1 MADMLK
7 TPDISEAPE
16 KKNDDTD
23 LGEVWEVFDPVEE
36 RRLAKNLTF
45 GKIRILPLMLVA
57 YMLQFLDKQTLSS
70 STIMGIIKDLKL
82 HGSQYSWASS
92 CFYFGYLFATYPV
105 SLVLIKFPLG
115 KSLSVMFL
123 IWAIVLACHAATK
136 NFATLMVARFFL
148 GVAEASISPGFSLI
162 TSLWYR
168 TSEQPWRHGLWF
180 CGNSLSSVFS
190 GLIGYGIY
198 HIHGRM
204 ASWQWLFIIFG
215 ILTFVWG
222 LVLLWGLPDSP
233 QDAKFISEKEKKISM
248 HRLKANQA
256 GFKSNKLELS
266 QIREALL
273 DYKTWLV
280 AVYSLTTNIPNGGSL
295 AFSSLILQG
304 FGFSVLNTFLM
315 GIPIG
320 IVTFLFVLSTTYSS
334 SKLPN
339 ARCLIIAAV
348 NVISIIGAVVIYTC
362 DTIGAKYAGLCLM
375 QVFSSGMPLSM
386 ALVSSNIGGFTKR
399 ATVTTVLFT
408 CYCAGNIIGP
418 QLFFAR
424 EAPRYKSGFLAIIIC
439 FAVSTATIL
448 VLRYLL
454 IFENNK
460 RDRMSVPVEQRDEE
474 LRLAD
479 LTDIENKNFRYA
491 Y

>member
-7 TPDISEAPE
+7 TPDISEAS
-16 KKNDDTD
+16 KKNNNDTD
-23 LGEVWEVFDPVEE
+23 LGEVWEILDPAEE
-36 RRLAKNLTF
+36 LRLVR
-45 GKIRILPLMLVA
+45 KIDFRQKARILPLMLVA

-70 STIMGIIKDLKL
+70 STIMGIITDLKL
-82 HGSQYSWASS
+82 HGFQYSWASS

-105 SLVLIKFPLG
+105 SLILIKFPLG
-115 KSLSVMFL
+115 KSLSIMFL
-123 IWAIVLACHAATK
+123 IWAIILACHAATK

-148 GVAEASISPGFSLI
+148 GIAEASISPGFSLI

-180 CGNSLSSVFS
+180 CGNSVSSVFS

-198 HIHGRM
+198 HIHDSL
-204 ASWQWLFIIFG
+204 ASWKWLFIIFG

-222 LVLLWGLPDSP
+222 LVLLWRLPDSP
-233 QDAKFISEKEKKISM
+233 QNAKFISGKEKKIAI

-266 QIREALL
+266 QIKETLL

-295 AFSSLILQG
+295 AFSSLILEG

-320 IVTFLFVLSTTYSS
+320 IVIFVFVLSSTYLS

-348 NVISIIGAVVIYTC
+348 NIISITGAVIIYTC

-399 ATVTTVLFT
+399 ATVITVLFT

-439 FAVSTATIL
+439 FAISTVTIL

-460 RDRMSVPVEQRDEE
+460 RDRTSVPVEQREE

>member
-7 TPDISEAPE
+7 TPDVLEAPE
-16 KKNDDTD
+16 KNNNDTD
-23 LGEVWEVFDPVEE
+23 LGEVWEVFDPAEE
-36 RRLAKNLTF
+36 RRLKA
-45 GKIRILPLMLVA
+45 RILPLMLIA

-70 STIMGIIKDLKL
+70 STIMGILTDLKL
-82 HGSQYSWASS
+82 HGSEYNWASS

-105 SLVLIKFPLG
+105 SLILIKFPLG
-115 KSLSVMFL
+115 KSLSIMFL
-123 IWAIVLACHAATK
+123 LWAIILACHAATK

-148 GVAEASISPGFSLI
+148 GIAEASISPGFSLI

-180 CGNSLSSVFS
+180 CGNSISSVFS

-198 HIHGRM
+198 HIHDSL
-204 ASWQWLFIIFG
+204 ASWKWLFIIFG
-215 ILTFVWG
+215 IITFAWG
-222 LVLLWGLPDSP
+222 LVLLWRLPDSP
-233 QDAKFISEKEKKISM
+233 QNANFLSEKEKKIAM

-256 GFKSNKLELS
+256 GFKSDKLEFS
-266 QIREALL
+266 QIKEALL

-295 AFSSLILQG
+295 AFSSLILEG

-315 GIPIG
+315 AMPAGFF
-320 IVTFLFVLSTTYSS
+320 VFLFVLSTTFLS

-348 NVISIIGAVVIYTC
+348 NVISITGAAVIYSC
-362 DTIGAKYAGLCLM
+362 NSVGAKYVGLCLLN
-375 QVFSSGMPLSM
+375 VFSSGMPLSM
-386 ALVSSNIGGFTKR
+386 ALVSSNTGGFTKR

-424 EAPRYKSGFLAIIIC
+424 EAPRYKSGFLAIMIC
-439 FAVSTATIL
+439 FAISTVTIL

-454 IFENNK
+454 VLENNK
-460 RDRMSVPVEQRDEE
+460 RDRTSVPVEQREEE

>member
-1 MADMLK
+1 
-7 TPDISEAPE
+7 
-16 KKNDDTD
+16 
-23 LGEVWEVFDPVEE
+23 
-36 RRLAKNLTF
+36 
-45 GKIRILPLMLVA
+45 MLVA

-70 STIMGIIKDLKL
+70 STIMGIITDLKL

-105 SLVLIKFPLG
+105 SLILIKFPLG
-115 KSLSVMFL
+115 KSLSIMFL
-123 IWAIVLACHAATK
+123 IWAIILACHAASK

-148 GVAEASISPGFSLI
+148 GIAEASISPGFSLI

-198 HIHGRM
+198 HIHDSL
-204 ASWQWLFIIFG
+204 ASWKWLFIIFG

-222 LVLLWGLPDSP
+222 LVLLWRLPDSP
-233 QDAKFISEKEKKISM
+233 QNAKFISEKEKKIAM

-266 QIREALL
+266 QIKEALL

-295 AFSSLILQG
+295 AFSSLILEG

-315 GIPIG
+315 GIPMG
-320 IVTFLFVLSTTYSS
+320 INIPIFKAAECQVSDNCSGQCYQVCDRPPELTTYTLEMTNFEFSRRSS
-334 SKLPN
+334 
-339 ARCLIIAAV
+339 IT
-348 NVISIIGAVVIYTC
+348 GAVVIYTC

-399 ATVTTVLFT
+399 ATVITGLFT

-439 FAVSTATIL
+439 FAISTVTIL

-460 RDRMSVPVEQRDEE
+460 RDRTSVPVEQREEE